1 METASYIWIEYLRLN
16 IAPFWFIGLM
26 FVIYRNRDRWRDYSD
41 AQQIPPN
48 RGSIFDPNPEYWLTV
63 PRASIRLAWPI
74 WKYML
79 LTGIPLTLIDI
90 ALGPK

>member
-26 FVIYRNRDRWRDYSD
+26 FVMYRIRDLWRDYRH
-41 AQQIPPN
+41 AQQIPRD
-48 RGSIFDPNPEYWLTV
+48 RGFLDPNPEYWLKA
-63 PRASIRLAWPI
+63 PRATIRLVWPI

-79 LTGIPLTLIDI
+79 LTGIPLTMIDF